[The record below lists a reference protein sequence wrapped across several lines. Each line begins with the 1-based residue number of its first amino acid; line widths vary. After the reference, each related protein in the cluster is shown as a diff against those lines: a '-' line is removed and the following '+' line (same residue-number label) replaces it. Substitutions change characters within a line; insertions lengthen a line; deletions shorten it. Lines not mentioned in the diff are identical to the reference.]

1 MLSPL
6 PNRLATQTDYRVDFP
21 QETATLDELRH
32 DAEARLNRL
41 SLAYTPLSIGI
52 IGQIFS
58 GKNGLLNALL
68 FDGASLLPKDTT
80 PEILH
85 LTRIVHGERPKL
97 TVHYYTPEDW
107 AALERLT
114 ASSATGMEAGV
125 ARELTKL
132 AQRADIDIAACL
144 ARRTE
149 TVETGT
155 LEELL
160 GRINDYV
167 GYDGR
172 YNALVESVEFALPLD
187 ALRGIEVVDT
197 PSINDPVISRTQK
210 TRDYLARCDVVFF
223 LSSASRFLA
232 EIDMELVSAQLPA
245 EGVKRLILVATYFG
259 GAVSE
264 DYICHPSL
272 TDAERNLKGRLANR
286 AHEMLERIAAQREQ
300 SGNTDL
306 AALLRASA
314 MPIFMCSHAHAF
326 ATQPPENWSR
336 SQPIRYQ
343 QFADLAEDA
352 WGGQLPTP
360 ADWQRLAGFDAL
372 HDAFAAA
379 RAGKG
384 A

>member
-1 MLSPL
+1 MNTLCTIPKTM
-6 PNRLATQTDYRVDFP
+6 RRFDDAVADYRTDFS
-21 QETATLDELRH
+21 QETAALDKLQH
-32 DAEARLNRL
+32 DAN
-41 SLAYTPLSIGI
+41 TPVSIGV

-58 GKNGLLNALL
+58 GKSGLLNALL
-68 FDGASLLPKDTT
+68 FDGAPLLPKAAT
-80 PEILH
+80 PEIVH

-97 TVHYYTPEDW
+97 TVHYYIPEDW
-107 AALERLT
+107 AALERL
-114 ASSATGMEAGV
+114 AVSSATGMEAEV
-125 ARELTKL
+125 ARSLTRQ

-187 ALRGIEVVDT
+187 ALLGIEVVDT

-210 TRDYLARCDVVFF
+210 ARDYLARCDVVFF
-223 LSSASRFLA
+223 LSWSGQFLDK
-232 EIDMELVSAQLPA
+232 IDMELISAQLPA
-245 EGVKRLILVATYFG
+245 KGVKRLILVATHFS
-259 GAVSE
+259 GAVGD

-272 TDAERNLKGRLANR
+272 TVAEYSIKDRLTHR
-286 AHEMLERIAAQREQ
+286 AHEMFERIAAQHKQ
-300 SGNTDL
+300 SGYSDL

-314 MPIFMCSHAHAF
+314 IPIFMCSHAHGF
-326 ATQPPENWSR
+326 ATQPPEHWDR
-336 SQPIRYQ
+336 FQRMRYQ

-352 WGGQLPTP
+352 WGGYLPTL

-379 RAGKG
+379 RADKG

>member
-1 MLSPL
+1 MTL
-6 PNRLATQTDYRVDFP
+6 PNPHASSADYRVDFS
-21 QETATLDELRH
+21 QEIAAPDELRR
-32 DAEARLNRL
+32 DAN
-41 SLAYTPLSIGI
+41 TPLSIAV
-52 IGQIFS
+52 IGQFYS
-58 GKNGLLNALL
+58 GKSGFLNALL
-68 FDGASLLPKDTT
+68 FDGASLLPKAAT
-80 PEILH
+80 PGTVH

-114 ASSATGMEAGV
+114 ASSATGMEAGL

-149 TVETGT
+149 TVEAGT
-155 LEELL
+155 LDELL
-160 GRINDYV
+160 GSINDYV
-167 GYDGR
+167 DIKGR

-187 ALRGIEVVDT
+187 ALCGIEVVDT

-210 TRDYLARCDVVFF
+210 ARDYLARCDVVFF
-223 LSSASRFLA
+223 LSWSGQFLDK
-232 EIDMELVSAQLPA
+232 IDMELISAQLPA
-245 EGVKRLILVATYFG
+245 QGFKRLILVATHFS
-259 GAVSE
+259 GAVGE
-264 DYICHPSL
+264 DYIGHPSL
-272 TDAERNLKGRLANR
+272 TVAEYSIKDRLTHR
-286 AHEMLERIAAQREQ
+286 SHEMLERIAAQHMQ
-300 SGNTDL
+300 SGYSDL

-314 MPIFMCSHAHAF
+314 IPIFMCSHAHGF
-326 ATQPPENWSR
+326 ATQPPEQWDR
-336 SQPIRYQ
+336 FQRMRYQ

-352 WGGQLPTP
+352 WGGYLPTL

-379 RAGKG
+379 RADKG

>member
-1 MLSPL
+1 MTSSL
-6 PNRLATQTDYRVDFP
+6 P
-21 QETATLDELRH
+21 
-32 DAEARLNRL
+32 NRL
-41 SLAYTPLSIGI
+41 SLASTPLSIGV

-58 GKNGLLNALL
+58 GKSGLLNALL
-68 FDGASLLPKDTT
+68 FDGASLLPKAAT

-107 AALERLT
+107 AALERMA
-114 ASSATGMEAGV
+114 ASSAAGMEAGV
-125 ARELTKL
+125 ARSLTKL
-132 AQRADIDIAACL
+132 AQRAGIDIAACL

-149 TVETGT
+149 TVEADT

-187 ALRGIEVVDT
+187 ALLGIEVVDT

-232 EIDMELVSAQLPA
+232 EIDMELISTQLPA
-245 EGVKRLILVATYFG
+245 NGVQRLILVATYFS
-259 GAVSE
+259 GAVGE
-264 DYICHPSL
+264 DYICHSSL
-272 TDAERNLKGRLANR
+272 TVAERSLKGRLTHR

-300 SGNTDL
+300 SGCTDL
-306 AALLRASA
+306 AALLRASY
-314 MPIFMCSHAHAF
+314 MPIFMYSHAHAF

-352 WGGQLPTP
+352 WGGQLPTT

-379 RAGKG
+379 RADKG